1 MIMNDDTT
9 AYMRHVAGISKL
21 IYARGPDRFK
31 TEFERSL
38 LDAMRNPIWILA
50 LITRTPCFLDE
61 PAWRN
66 IACCHEGNEE
76 VSVGRAKD
84 RFYWGINRL
93 PGILR
98 DLESFQK
105 KARRAQKMTPQN
117 DGGKE
122 ELDEMR
128 DDILSKMKQM
138 FDDLQNLETYFATV
152 RPNIP
157 SLENYSA
164 EKRKEGKPMLVQEKD
179 VPDFIL
185 RFVEDWTASVAILV
199 ILSLEKLL
207 DSRFGNLQLDPGFPG
222 GLEREKRRLRDYI
235 LANNFPDDDTLSPS
249 SPFQHEEGQGGV
261 GGEAQD
267 KIGVDSK
274 RNGEEKEMPKAH
286 GPDFMSLGQ
295 TFTLRIVY
303 AVLEKDDMVTRERI
317 RRRMELIFANRWT
330 EEAMEWINDVEF
342 GMCL

>member
-1 MIMNDDTT
+1 
-9 AYMRHVAGISKL
+9 
-21 IYARGPDRFK
+21 
-31 TEFERSL
+31 
-38 LDAMRNPIWILA
+38 
-50 LITRTPCFLDE
+50 
-61 PAWRN
+61 
-66 IACCHEGNEE
+66 
-76 VSVGRAKD
+76 
-84 RFYWGINRL
+84 
-93 PGILR
+93 
-98 DLESFQK
+98 
-105 KARRAQKMTPQN
+105 
-117 DGGKE
+117 
-122 ELDEMR
+122 
-128 DDILSKMKQM
+128 
-138 FDDLQNLETYFATV
+138 
-152 RPNIP
+152 
-157 SLENYSA
+157 
-164 EKRKEGKPMLVQEKD
+164 
-179 VPDFIL
+179 
-185 RFVEDWTASVAILV
+185 
-199 ILSLEKLL
+199 
-207 DSRFGNLQLDPGFPG
+207 
-222 GLEREKRRLRDYI
+222 LEREKRRLRDYI

>member
-9 AYMRHVAGISKL
+9 AYMRHVAGISQL

-31 TEFERSL
+31 TEFERGL
-38 LDAMRNPIWILA
+38 LDAMRNPIFVLA

-66 IACCHEGNEE
+66 IACCHERNEE
-76 VSVGRAKD
+76 VSIGRAKD
-84 RFYWGINRL
+84 RHFLVINRL
-93 PGILR
+93 PAILR

-128 DDILSKMKQM
+128 DDILSKMKQL
-138 FDDLQNLETYFATV
+138 FDDLQNLETFFATV
-152 RPNIP
+152 RLSIP
-157 SLENYSA
+157 SLENDSA

-179 VPDFIL
+179 IPDFSL
-185 RFVEDWTASVAILV
+185 RFVEDWTASIAILV

-207 DSRFGNLQLDPGFPG
+207 YSPFGTLQLDPRFTG
-222 GLEREKRRLRDYI
+222 GLEREKKRLRDYV
-235 LANNFPDDDTLSPS
+235 LANNLPDEDTLSPS
-249 SPFQHEEGQGGV
+249 PPFQHEGHGGV
-261 GGEAQD
+261 GGKAQN
-267 KIGVDSK
+267 KIGVGGK
-274 RNGEEKEMPKAH
+274 GNGEEKEIPKAH

-317 RRRMELIFANRWT
+317 RRRMELIFAKRWT
-330 EEAMEWINDVEF
+330 EEAMEWLNDVTF
-342 GMCL
+342 GVCL